1 MQHDTAEATCWK
13 DTVKEDKQPCP
24 QPNEVVCLR
33 TIGIDGTAD
42 CTTVSAAHV
51 SMITFF
57 SIVIRICFFM
67 VHCIFSV
74 TKVCYRVCI
83 PFSFVN
89 LFQTRFA
96 ISRKMLYFCV
106 GESMKRLSLFCCLI

>member
-89 LFQTRFA
+89 LFPICFL
-96 ISRKMLYFCV
+96 IYPFCV
-106 GESMKRLSLFCCLI
+106 LKDALLKCKRASFDV

>member
-24 QPNEVVCLR
+24 QPNEVVYLR

-57 SIVIRICFFM
+57 SIVIRICFLWFI
-67 VHCIFSV
+67 VYFRLQKYVIGCVF
-74 TKVCYRVCI
+74 
-83 PFSFVN
+83 
-89 LFQTRFA
+89 RFLLS
-96 ISRKMLYFCV
+96 IYFP
-106 GESMKRLSLFCCLI
+106 SAF